1 MYTHARTKPRVDTLV
16 VMSTE
21 PDYLEQDA
29 PIRGQNFACV
39 SFVSPEKVIRQRE
52 VFTFGKFMAD
62 VAKDTAEMLD
72 TLKQKYAN
80 DAATCEMIA
89 LLRERHAHLWDNEQ
103 MQEQYLSFQGLH
115 SDELNE
121 EYHRQHG
128 FQTSVRGIK
137 IRGVCESYEE
147 ALKRCKHLH
156 ERDPKFAVY
165 VAQVGC
171 WCPWDP
177 SPEEIRDCEYHNQ
190 ELNTI
195 VKKYK
200 ENAEKKDTFYFE
212 RKMDKVR
219 DMRAGVASPSTMTL
233 EAQPDSDA
241 GAGAVADADAVL
253 AESDKAYR
261 TWQRAKRENAASY
274 PAP

>member
-1 MYTHARTKPRVDTLV
+1 
-16 VMSTE
+16 MSTE

-52 VFTFGKFMAD
+52 VFTFGKFMAG

-72 TLKQKYAN
+72 TLKQKYAD
-80 DAATCEMIA
+80 DAVTCEMIA

-121 EYHRQHG
+121 EYQRQHG

-137 IRGVCESYEE
+137 IRGVCEGYEE

-177 SPEEIRDCEYHNQ
+177 SPEEIPDSEYHNQ
-190 ELNTI
+190 QLNTI

-200 ENAEKKDTFYFE
+200 ENAEKKDTFFFE
-212 RKMDKVR
+212 RKMDKVKELQGGS
-219 DMRAGVASPSTMTL
+219 DAPSTMTL
-233 EAQPDSDA
+233 EAVRPDPDA
-241 GAGAVADADAVL
+241 AEKPGEHVDADALL
-253 AESDKAYR
+253 AESDKAYH
-261 TWQRAKRENAASY
+261 TWRRAKRENAASY